1 MPRAC
6 GESATSTVWLRH
18 LSPSPRAVAR
28 CSAFLPI
35 RPRTSV
41 TRSFFCPAMFSS
53 LRQLLDRQT
62 ALGGDV
68 SRGVAVLECIER
80 GAHDVVRIGGAV
92 AFGEDVGHPD
102 DLEHR
107 PHRTA
112 GDDAGAF

>member
-53 LRQLLDRQT
+53 LRQLFDRQA

-68 SRGVAVLECIER
+68 CGGAAVLERVER
-80 GAHDVVRIGGAV
+80 GAHDVVRIGRPV
-92 AFGEDVGHPD
+92 LFCDDVGH
-102 DLEHR
+102 
-107 PHRTA
+107 T
-112 GDDAGAF
+112 